1 MKRGQAGFSLM
12 ELIVVIG
19 LVGSMLAIAAP
30 AANRKA
36 MSLPQASEELQSNFR
51 LARANS
57 MRHGAHFRV
66 TITGA
71 KTYTI
76 QRMQDADGDGI
87 WAVDSTYPTQTV
99 TLSPAVSIG
108 SAALNK
114 RIEFNQ
120 RGLLHST
127 IAGEI
132 PAVVYVPLTLTG
144 GSTKTIEVWPSGQVQ
159 ES

>member
-12 ELIVVIG
+12 ELIVVMGI
-19 LVGSMLAIAAP
+19 VGSMLAIAAP

-36 MSLPQASEELQSNFR
+36 VSLPQAAEELQSNFR

-76 QRMQDADGDGI
+76 QRMQDGDGDRI
-87 WAVDSTYPTQTV
+87 WAVDSSYLTQTV
-99 TLSPAVSIG
+99 TLPPPVSIG
-108 SAALNK
+108 SATLNK

-127 IAGEI
+127 ITGEI
-132 PAVVYVPLTLTG
+132 PAVVYVPPTLTD

>member
-1 MKRGQAGFSLM
+1 
-12 ELIVVIG
+12 
-19 LVGSMLAIAAP
+19 
-30 AANRKA
+30 
-36 MSLPQASEELQSNFR
+36 
-51 LARANS
+51 
-57 MRHGAHFRV
+57 
-66 TITGA
+66 
-71 KTYTI
+71 
-76 QRMQDADGDGI
+76 MQDADGDGI
-87 WAVDSTYPTQTV
+87 WAVDSSYPTQTV

-108 SAALNK
+108 GAVLNK
-114 RIEFNQ
+114 SIEFNQ

>member
-1 MKRGQAGFSLM
+1 MKRGQEGFSLM

-19 LVGSMLAIAAP
+19 LVGLMLTIAAP
-30 AANRKA
+30 AANSKA
-36 MSLPQASEELQSNFR
+36 MSLPQEAEELQSNFR

-87 WAVDSTYPTQTV
+87 WAVDS
-99 TLSPAVSIG
+99 LG
-108 SAALNK
+108 
-114 RIEFNQ
+114 
-120 RGLLHST
+120 
-127 IAGEI
+127 
-132 PAVVYVPLTLTG
+132 
-144 GSTKTIEVWPSGQVQ
+144 SGQVFLTVLGSDCHKRCQ
-159 ES
+159 AQHPQRGGGHPHDNRCGRI